1 MSTNLPGRPSAEVLN
16 GIKIMIL
23 SGALA
28 GTIATWGWISSSSM
42 QAVKANDEPQPTD
55 DPAENEF
62 AIVIP
67 TIMDVVMLENSSL
80 TTSEV
85 VATPQPDIR
94 SVDALPT
101 QAVSAGPEIKTVIV
115 SVPVSSG
122 GGGGGGKSGGS
133 SSKPAAKT
141 KSS

>member
-1 MSTNLPGRPSAEVLN
+1 MSASLPGKPSAEVLN

-42 QAVKANDEPQPTD
+42 KTVQANDDLQPTD
-55 DPAENEF
+55 PPVQNEF

-67 TIMDVVMLENSSL
+67 TIMDVVTLDANSL
-80 TTSEV
+80 PAPV
-85 VATPQPDIR
+85 VQTTPQPDIR
-94 SVDALPT
+94 AVDVLPT
-101 QAVSAGPEIKTVIV
+101 QSASISGPEIKTVIV
-115 SVPVSSG
+115 NVPVSS
-122 GGGGGGKSGGS
+122 GGGKSGGS